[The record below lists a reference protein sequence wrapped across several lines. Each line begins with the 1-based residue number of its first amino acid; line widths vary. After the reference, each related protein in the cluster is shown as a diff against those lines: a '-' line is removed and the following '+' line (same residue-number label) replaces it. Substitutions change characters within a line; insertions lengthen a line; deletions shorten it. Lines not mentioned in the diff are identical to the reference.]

1 MRRQFRQFVLRWAV
15 CSVGL
20 GIATMLFSTVVVN
33 GQKVIALVGAG
44 FILALANAIIRPV
57 VILLSLPAIMLSLG
71 LFTVIINGLMVA
83 LVSWLYGPL
92 NVETFG
98 AAVLTGVI
106 IGLLNFV
113 ITKLLEGRS
122 LETNEKHL

>member
-1 MRRQFRQFVLRWAV
+1 MKQQFKQFCLRWAV
-15 CSVGL
+15 CSAGL
-20 GIATMLFSTVVVN
+20 YISSILLNTVAIRGSKPV
-33 GQKVIALVGAG
+33 ALIFGG
-44 FILALANAIIRPV
+44 LILALANAVLKPL

-83 LVSWLYGPL
+83 LAGWLYGPL
-92 NVETFG
+92 DVETFG

-106 IGLLNFV
+106 IGLLNFI

-122 LETNEKHL
+122 ISSHEKRI